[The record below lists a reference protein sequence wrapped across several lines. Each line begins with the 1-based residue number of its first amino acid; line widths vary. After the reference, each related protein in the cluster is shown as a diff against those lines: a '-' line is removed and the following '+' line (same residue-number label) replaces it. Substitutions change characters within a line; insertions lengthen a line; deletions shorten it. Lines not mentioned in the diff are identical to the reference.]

1 MKCIDAIEGNVKL
14 ILNQLHKSYIDQ
26 QLDDSEYIRNVK
38 SVLDATDQ
46 YAQKNPEIV
55 ESPQMLQHVL
65 YVYSRNLWLMGQHPI
80 SSPLETNDVDN
91 EDYQTY
97 YYDFLY
103 DRGVYPS

>member
-38 SVLDATDQ
+38 SVLDATHQ

-55 ESPQMLQHVL
+55 ESPEMLKHVL
-65 YVYSRNLWLMGQHPI
+65 YVYSRNLWLMGSQSVSSAKLI
-80 SSPLETNDVDN
+80 SNPDSD
-91 EDYQTY
+91 DYQTY

>member
-14 ILNQLHKSYIDQ
+14 ILNQLHESYIEQ

-46 YAQKNPEIV
+46 YARKNPEIV
-55 ESPQMLQHVL
+55 DSPEMLKHVL
-65 YVYSRNLWLMGQHPI
+65 YVYSRNLWLMGKHPAG
-80 SSPLETNDVDN
+80 SPKDRIDPDAD
-91 EDYQTY
+91 DYQTY
-97 YYDFLY
+97 NYDFLY

>member
-1 MKCIDAIEGNVKL
+1 MKCIDAIEGNVKM

-46 YAQKNPEIV
+46 YARKNPEIIA
-55 ESPQMLQHVL
+55 SPEMLKQVL
-65 YVYSRNLWLMGQHPI
+65 YVYSRNLWLMGQVMEARTLSDPD
-80 SSPLETNDVDN
+80 SD
-91 EDYQTY
+91 DYETY

>member
-14 ILNQLHKSYIDQ
+14 ILYQLHKSYREQ

-46 YAQKNPEIV
+46 YAKKHPELV
-55 ESPQMLQHVL
+55 PSPQMLQQVL
-65 YVYSRNLWLMGQHPI
+65 YIYSRNLWLVDQHPVP
-80 SSPLETNDVDN
+80 SSPAAVDLDN